1 MLVKVKLHAKVKIF
15 KIQRKL
21 LSKIFKRIPFQGVT
35 RKGFLK
41 LSKGM
46 MGSQNAQLS
55 YDHVIHIHHVTEI
68 ELIET
73 R

>member
-1 MLVKVKLHAKVKIF
+1 MLFKVKLPAKVKIL
-15 KIQRKL
+15 KIQGKL

-35 RKGFLK
+35 RKGFSK

-46 MGSQNAQLS
+46 MRSQNAQLS